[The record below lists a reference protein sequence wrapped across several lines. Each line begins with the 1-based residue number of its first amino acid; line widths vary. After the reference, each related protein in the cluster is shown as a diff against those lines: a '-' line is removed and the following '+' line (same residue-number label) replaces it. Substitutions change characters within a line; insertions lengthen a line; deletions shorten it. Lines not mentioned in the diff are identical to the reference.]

1 MPTRVVHHKKED
13 YDVFIGRPSVW
24 GNPFKVGEDGTRA
37 EVIEKY
43 REWILKNPRL
53 LGKLDEIRGK
63 VLGCWCKPY
72 ECHGDVLADLADN
85 GVPDV

>member
-1 MPTRVVHHKKED
+1 MTTRVVHHKKED
-13 YDVFIGRPSVW
+13 YDVFIGRPSIW

-37 EVIEKY
+37 EVIQKY
-43 REWILKNPRL
+43 REWILNNPRL
-53 LGKLDEIRGK
+53 LGKLHEIRGK

-72 ECHGDVLADLADN
+72 ECHGSVLADLADN